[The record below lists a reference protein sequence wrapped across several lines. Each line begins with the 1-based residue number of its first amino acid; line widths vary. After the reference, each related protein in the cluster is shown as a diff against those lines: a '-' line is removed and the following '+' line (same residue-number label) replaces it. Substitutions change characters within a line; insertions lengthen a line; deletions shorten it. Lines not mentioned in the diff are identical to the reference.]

1 MLLIHSYPLRYVA
14 IDTPLAHFFSV
25 AGFTHGKYINIAC
38 DLYFDGASCRL
49 PAITPTM
56 LPFTPQMHRAVSAV
70 SAFIVIASTTH
81 ILGAPCFVT
90 IAIQRRVTILTSFS
104 TSE

>member
-49 PAITPTM
+49 PTITPTM
-56 LPFTPQMHRAVSAV
+56 FPLAPHMRRAVFFV
-70 SAFIVIASTTH
+70 PILVIIA
-81 ILGAPCFVT
+81 GAT
-90 IAIQRRVTILTSFS
+90 
-104 TSE
+104 

>member
-49 PAITPTM
+49 PTIAPTM
-56 LPFTPQMHRAVSAV
+56 LSLAPQMRRAPDSFL
-70 SAFIVIASTTH
+70 SP
-81 ILGAPCFVT
+81 ILFDSINNGL
-90 IAIQRRVTILTSFS
+90 QRYGFADS
-104 TSE
+104 

>member
-1 MLLIHSYPLRYVA
+1 MLLIHFYPLRYVA

-49 PAITPTM
+49 PTIAPTM
-56 LPFTPQMHRAVSAV
+56 LSLAPQMRRAVSAV